1 MSTTSAKP
9 FRGLPE
15 AVSLVPPLHLPVG
28 GANPLGWLRAR
39 IQAPASPTSANMRRN
54 SKNCGVIIA
63 RYAIICRDRAHSKRI
78 MSRIRGQQLAYR
90 GVAIDHQRSCT
101 VFIGELQCSRGP
113 HVKKGHHPCRLRRL
127 RSLADRGRASLEV
140 GNGCC
145 VCCESSRGLGHS
157 DLPGG
162 TLLYAFLL
170 SKLIELFVKLA
181 AALLE
186 GKGAGEL
193 TTANSL
199 SISSH
204 DGYIIPDQKGGYQDA
219 RISNEGCSR

>member
-1 MSTTSAKP
+1 MVAVYVVSPLVVLVIAIYLVEP
-9 FRGLPE
+9 F
-15 AVSLVPPLHLPVG
+15 
-28 GANPLGWLRAR
+28 
-39 IQAPASPTSANMRRN
+39 
-54 SKNCGVIIA
+54 
-63 RYAIICRDRAHSKRI
+63 
-78 MSRIRGQQLAYR
+78 
-90 GVAIDHQRSCT
+90 
-101 VFIGELQCSRGP
+101 
-113 HVKKGHHPCRLRRL
+113 
-127 RSLADRGRASLEV
+127 
-140 GNGCC
+140 
-145 VCCESSRGLGHS
+145 
-157 DLPGG
+157 
-162 TLLYAFLL
+162 LYAFLL